1 MRADVPV
8 EKSNPMFNEDDAG
21 ADADQEAAQKAI
33 EEAKELLATQ
43 KKEEEEE
50 EAARKKAEEKESAAA
65 AAAAETEAAA
75 AAAAAA
81 TAEAEAEAEAAAA
94 AAAEAEVAKKDDT
107 FREGKQVVSKE
118 EQEKRRAAAKAR
130 KERAEAQEK
139 KKAEERLAAMS
150 AADKAKAAL
159 HAAGKFYS
167 PAGNADPLW
176 KMQMDAR
183 SALKEDSVMSG
194 TAAPPKA
201 AAPSADPDARRAAA
215 LIKIAS
221 DSKARKTYK
230 WSVKGHDGSGGI
242 AESFRFD
249 ELHPLLKIEA
259 VHWEQQI
266 RAVHEDKKN
275 RVGVIF
281 AETTDNDIVVIKPT
295 AYPASSQFF
304 HAVASTLNLT
314 SAAARIVAKGSEE
327 GVALLNKL
335 LSLDQTLRVKDVLG
349 ANAEH
354 VKFYEISVFVP
365 SVSLAGLAEAG
376 KATELLGDA
385 AGSDSEAFDI
395 TETAEARLREIGRAV
410 ALHVIVGSG
419 LQSGIWEADAIW
431 ENELSI
437 HMGHYAFA
445 NIIDKL
451 VFVNGR
457 AVPMDAGL
465 RAEFLKLAPAQDDLL
480 ALTDEEFN
488 GFGDDNTAA
497 AAGGDDGDDAGAD
510 GAGGANA
517 KDEIYDGFA
526 AVASVFGETTKS
538 QRKKTPGPAAVP
550 VVVEEASFKTEGSEE
565 YASKV
570 ASLVDRLLEQQ
581 NEQVVQDARTGAV
594 TKFEE
599 QEFKSTHVLTE
610 FEALRTRINAI
621 SKHQLSDA
629 ALLLIQDGFLDVIEE
644 GAHNKLTP
652 KKVESWMSLL
662 KAADLP
668 DTHLIDIPSINIVLA
683 IFQERFRHWQSRS
696 GKVFRDGDNLDLVRK
711 ASKEHLA
718 KFKAG
723 PVSNIQ
729 MKRMV
734 GPGGSAGN

>member
-65 AAAAETEAAA
+65 AAAAETEAAAA

-183 SALKEDSVMSG
+183 SALEEDSVMSG

-259 VHWEQQI
+259 VH
-266 RAVHEDKKN
+266 
-275 RVGVIF
+275 G
-281 AETTDNDIVVIKPT
+281 
-295 AYPASSQFF
+295 SS
-304 HAVASTLNLT
+304 
-314 SAAARIVAKGSEE
+314 R
-327 GVALLNKL
+327 
-335 LSLDQTLRVKDVLG
+335 
-349 ANAEH
+349 
-354 VKFYEISVFVP
+354 YVP
-365 SVSLAGLAEAG
+365 S
-376 KATELLGDA
+376 TR
-385 AGSDSEAFDI
+385 
-395 TETAEARLREIGRAV
+395 TR
-410 ALHVIVGSG
+410 
-419 LQSGIWEADAIW
+419 
-431 ENELSI
+431 
-437 HMGHYAFA
+437 
-445 NIIDKL
+445 
-451 VFVNGR
+451 
-457 AVPMDAGL
+457 
-465 RAEFLKLAPAQDDLL
+465 
-480 ALTDEEFN
+480 
-488 GFGDDNTAA
+488 
-497 AAGGDDGDDAGAD
+497 
-510 GAGGANA
+510 
-517 KDEIYDGFA
+517 
-526 AVASVFGETTKS
+526 
-538 QRKKTPGPAAVP
+538 
-550 VVVEEASFKTEGSEE
+550 
-565 YASKV
+565 
-570 ASLVDRLLEQQ
+570 
-581 NEQVVQDARTGAV
+581 RTGWESSLQKQP
-594 TKFEE
+594 T
-599 QEFKSTHVLTE
+599 TT
-610 FEALRTRINAI
+610 
-621 SKHQLSDA
+621 
-629 ALLLIQDGFLDVIEE
+629 LL
-644 GAHNKLTP
+644 
-652 KKVESWMSLL
+652 
-662 KAADLP
+662 
-668 DTHLIDIPSINIVLA
+668 
-683 IFQERFRHWQSRS
+683 
-696 GKVFRDGDNLDLVRK
+696 
-711 ASKEHLA
+711 
-718 KFKAG
+718 
-723 PVSNIQ
+723 
-729 MKRMV
+729 
-734 GPGGSAGN
+734 